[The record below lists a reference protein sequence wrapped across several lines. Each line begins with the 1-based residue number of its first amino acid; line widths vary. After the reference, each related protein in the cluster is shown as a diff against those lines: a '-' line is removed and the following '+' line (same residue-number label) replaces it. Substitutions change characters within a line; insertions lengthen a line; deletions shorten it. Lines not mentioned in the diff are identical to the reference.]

1 MKSDLSRRGNLA
13 TVIPAALLLVSLGSL
28 AVAFAGQYL
37 FGLRPCIL
45 CLYER
50 VPYAIAA
57 ILAAIALALPPAT
70 PWRAR
75 LVGLA
80 GAVFAAGAALAF
92 YHVGV
97 EQHWWGSIA
106 ACGGELATDLGAD
119 DLRSI
124 GAGDLKP
131 CDRVDW
137 RLLGVSLAGYN
148 VIISS
153 VLAAAC
159 FAGARVLARRDQIS

>member
-1 MKSDLSRRGNLA
+1 MHIVSSNRGDPSTL
-13 TVIPAALLLVSLGSL
+13 VPAAVLLVSLGSL

-37 FGLRPCIL
+37 FGLEPCIL

-50 VPYAIAA
+50 APYAAA
-57 ILAAIALALPPAT
+57 AVLAGIALTVPPAN
-70 PWRAR
+70 PWRAW
-75 LVGLA
+75 LI
-80 GAVFAAGAALAF
+80 GAAAVVFLAGAALAF

-97 EQHWWGSIA
+97 EEHWWGPIA
-106 ACGGELATDLGAD
+106 ACGGELATDLGVD
-119 DLRSI
+119 DLSSI

-148 VIISS
+148 VVMSLI
-153 VLAAAC
+153 LAAAC
-159 FAGARVLARRDQIS
+159 LAGARVLARKG